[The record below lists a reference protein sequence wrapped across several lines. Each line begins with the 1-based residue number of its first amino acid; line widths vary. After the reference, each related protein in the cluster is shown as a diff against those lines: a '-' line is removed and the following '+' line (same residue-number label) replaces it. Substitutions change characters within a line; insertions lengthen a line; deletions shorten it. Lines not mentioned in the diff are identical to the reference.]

1 MQHAK
6 LVALTG
12 AITGIAAALSMA
24 ASKYLSTRTGNT
36 PHKNALKAAIYM
48 GAVLIL
54 PFVPLTNAYWGLGI
68 CLLGTLVVIAVFN
81 YYYSVVKSESF
92 KHRFT
97 EMASISIGIAT
108 ISFLIGYALRTITD
122 IEL

>member
-1 MQHAK
+1 
-6 LVALTG
+6 
-12 AITGIAAALSMA
+12 MA
-24 ASKYLSTRTGNT
+24 ASEYLSTRTGNT

-81 YYYSVVKSESF
+81 YYYSIVKSESF